1 MRKLFILF
9 ILFTRI
15 LIVSGQQSPT
25 PAAKAWV
32 DSVFKTL
39 SGDEKIAQLMVIRM
53 SGIDQV
59 NHRILFYDNEVEDAV
74 KKYNVGGIC
83 LFQGGPLSQA
93 QRINTFQSIAH
104 TPLLFCIDAENG
116 VGMRMDSVT
125 GLPRQMMLG
134 ATADPSLAY
143 QYGRLVATQCKR
155 IGIQVNYAPVV
166 DINNNP
172 DNPVINDRSFG
183 EDKYKVAEMGVQYMK
198 GMQDLGVMACAKHFP
213 GHGDVSVDSHLDLP
227 VINKS
232 EKQLDS
238 LELYPFQELF
248 RAGVGSVMI
257 AHLYIPAI
265 DNTPNQAT
273 SLSNKT
279 VTKLLRKKLHY
290 QGISFTDALEMK
302 GVAKFYPDGDA
313 AVQSL
318 IAGNDMLCLPGDV
331 ALSID
336 KINEA
341 ISRKKIK
348 WKDIDSRVKRV
359 LYAKYYYGLADR
371 KPVDT
376 VHLTEDL
383 NEGVKE
389 MRRQV
394 AENALT
400 LLRKGDAAIF
410 SLLSGEVAPTA
421 NTALPGNAP
430 APVRVEND
438 AASPV
443 RAENAAGA
451 VKKRKI
457 AYIGMGLT
465 GDNEFS
471 RRMRADYNAHVYY
484 FDYSLDSAKAAAA
497 LELLS
502 NRYDALV
509 IGLHNFAR
517 FPAHDFA
524 ISPSAIWL
532 LRQLQQKN
540 RSVTLV
546 FGNPYALK
554 FTCDATTLVACY
566 EDDEITQDVA
576 ADLLNGKFAAKGRLP
591 VSVCDW
597 KAGAGIMGAAH
608 ILPSVIP
615 ATVGLNAERLQKI
628 DSICKEAIARQAT
641 PGCVVLVAKD
651 GKIAYEKAFGYLTY
665 DKTEPVYKE
674 TLYDMASVTKICA
687 TTMGV
692 MKLYDEGRLDLQK
705 TLGDYLPWVRG
716 TNKESLRLWDVLLH
730 QAGLKAFIP
739 FYKETIDT
747 SAAGW
752 PLPGIYAA
760 KPDSLHHIRVAE
772 DLYLR
777 NDWEDTLYKRILQ
790 SELGPKNKYVYSDND
805 FIFMGKIVEAISGM
819 SLDEYVKKT
828 YYDPLGMSASGF
840 KPRERFPLGR
850 IAPTAQEPIFRR
862 QLIRGDV
869 HDPGSAMFGGV
880 AGHAGLFSDAYD
892 LALLEQ
898 MLLNG
903 GSLNGQTYLKKE
915 TIDYFSAYHSD
926 ISRRGLGFD
935 KPEKDN
941 AHRKE
946 PYPCLSASPETYG
959 HTGFTGTCVWV
970 DPKYNLIFVFLS
982 NRVSPKEDN
991 PRLSS
996 LSIRGRI
1003 QETIYQAMGVDA
1015 GVALPGD
1022 GHAKKKGKKKKK

>member
-1 MRKLFILF
+1 MRKTFIFFVL
-9 ILFTRI
+9 L
-15 LIVSGQQSPT
+15 SGVVTGYSQ
-25 PAAKAWV
+25 PAADPAARVWV

-39 SGDEKIAQLMVIRM
+39 TGDQKIAQLMVIRM
-53 SGIDQV
+53 SAIDAV
-59 NHRILFYDNEVEDAV
+59 NHKIVFYDKEVEEAV

-83 LFQGGPLSQA
+83 LFQGGPLTQA
-93 QRINTFQSIAH
+93 AYINTFQGMAR
-104 TPLLFCIDAENG
+104 TPILYCIDAENG
-116 VGMRMDSVT
+116 VGMRMDSVL

-143 QYGRLVATQCKR
+143 QYGRLVGAQCKR

-183 EDKYKVAEMGVQYMK
+183 EDKYQVAAMGVQYMK
-198 GMQDLGVMACAKHFP
+198 GMQDVGVMACAKHFP

-232 EKQLDS
+232 QKQLDS

-248 RAGVGSVMI
+248 KAGVGSVMI

-279 VTKLLRKKLHY
+279 VTKLLRKQLHY

-302 GVAKFYPDGDA
+302 GVAKFYPDGA
-313 AVQSL
+313 ASVQSL

-331 ALSID
+331 ALSIG

-341 ISRKKIK
+341 INQHKIK
-348 WKDIDSRVKRV
+348 WKDIDTRVKRV
-359 LYAKYYYGLADR
+359 LYAKYTYGLADR

-376 VHLTEDL
+376 AHLTEDL

-400 LLRKGDAAIF
+400 LLRKDDATLFPLLATQASS
-410 SLLSGEVAPTA
+410 SLTGEMAPHA
-421 NTALPGNAP
+421 ESVLPGQAGS
-430 APVRVEND
+430 AL
-438 AASPV
+438 ASSGV
-443 RAENAAGA
+443 GG
-451 VKKRKI
+451 RKARI

-484 FDYSLDSAKAAAA
+484 FDYSLDSVKAAAA
-497 LELLS
+497 LELLR

-517 FPAHDFA
+517 FPAHNFS
-524 ISPSAIWL
+524 ISPAVIGL
-532 LRQLQQKN
+532 LRQLQEKN
-540 RSVTLV
+540 RTVTLV

-554 FTCDATTLVACY
+554 FTCEAKVLVACY

-591 VSVCDW
+591 VSVCEW
-597 KAGAGIMGAAH
+597 KAGTGIMGSDRA
-608 ILPSVIP
+608 LPSVLP
-615 ATVGLNAERLQKI
+615 ASVGLDAERLQGI
-628 DSICKEAIARQAT
+628 DAICKEAIAKQAT

-651 GKIAYEKAFGYLTY
+651 GKIAYEKAYGYLSY
-665 DKTEPVYKE
+665 DKTEPVYKGS
-674 TLYDMASVTKICA
+674 LYDMASVTKICA

-716 TNKESLRLWDVLLH
+716 TNKESLRIWDVLLH
-730 QAGLKAFIP
+730 QAGLVAFIP
-739 FYKETIDT
+739 FYKETIDK
-747 SAAGW
+747 SPEGL

-760 KPDSLHHIRVAE
+760 GPDSLHRIRVAE
-772 DLYLR
+772 NLYLR
-777 NDWEDTLYKRILQ
+777 TDWEDTIYHRILQ
-790 SELGPKNKYVYSDND
+790 SELGPANKYVYSDND

-828 YYDPLGMSASGF
+828 YYDPLGMTATGF

-862 QLIRGDV
+862 QLLRGDV
-869 HDPGSAMFGGV
+869 HDPGAALFGGV

-892 LALLEQ
+892 LALLEE
-898 MLLNG
+898 MLLEG
-903 GSLNGQTYLKKE
+903 GTLNGQTYLKKE
-915 TIDYFSAYHSD
+915 TIDYFSGYHSD

-946 PYPCLSASPETYG
+946 PYPCLSASPATFG

-970 DPKYNLIFVFLS
+970 DPKYHLIYVFLS

-991 PRLSS
+991 PKLSA

-1015 GVALPGD
+1015 GAPLPVEKG
-1022 GHAKKKGKKKKK
+1022 KKGKRKRAARG

>member
-1 MRKLFILF
+1 MKKAFLLFA
-9 ILFTRI
+9 
-15 LIVSGQQSPT
+15 LIIRLITVYSQQGPD
-25 PAAKAWV
+25 AAARLWV

-39 SGDEKIAQLMVIRM
+39 SGDEKIAQLMVVRM
-53 SGIDQV
+53 SAIDAAGHGI
-59 NHRILFYDNEVEDAV
+59 IFYDKEVEEAV
-74 KKYNVGGIC
+74 RKYNIGGIC
-83 LFQGGPLSQA
+83 LFQGGPIAQA
-93 QRINTFQSIAH
+93 ERINYFQSISR
-104 TPLLFCIDAENG
+104 TPILLCIDAENG
-116 VGMRMDSVT
+116 VGMRMDSVM

-134 ATADPSLAY
+134 ATGDPSLAY

-183 EDKYKVAEMGVQYMK
+183 EDKYKVAEMGVQYVK

-238 LELYPFQELF
+238 LELYPFRALF
-248 RAGVGSVMI
+248 KAGVGSVMI

-273 SLSNKT
+273 SLSNKA

-290 QGISFTDALEMK
+290 EGISFTDALEMK

-313 AVQSL
+313 SVQSL

-331 ALSID
+331 ALSIG

-341 ISRKKIK
+341 LDKKKIK
-348 WKDIDSRVKRV
+348 WKDIDTRVKRV

-376 VHLTEDL
+376 VHLTADL

-400 LLRKGDAAIF
+400 LLRKGD
-410 SLLSGEVAPTA
+410 PTVFPL
-421 NTALPGNAP
+421 LPGDVAGQG
-430 APVRVEND
+430 
-438 AASPV
+438 
-443 RAENAAGA
+443 AAGRVLSAAGQAAA
-451 VKKRKI
+451 VSRVAGHAGVRKRKI
-457 AYIGMGLT
+457 AYIGMGLS

-471 RRMRADYNAHVYY
+471 RRMRTDYDAHVYY

-517 FPAHDFA
+517 YPAHDFS
-524 ISPSAIWL
+524 ISPAALWL

-554 FTCDATTLVACY
+554 FVCDATTLIECY
-566 EDDEITQDVA
+566 EDDDITQGVA
-576 ADLLNGKFAAKGRLP
+576 ADLLSGKLSARGKLP
-591 VSVCDW
+591 VSVCTW
-597 KAGAGIMGAAH
+597 KAGAGIMGADRV
-608 ILPSVIP
+608 LPMVLP
-615 ATVGLNAERLQKI
+615 ATVGLNAQRLQKI
-628 DSICKEAIARQAT
+628 DSICKEAIDHQAT

-651 GKIAYEKAFGYLTY
+651 GKIAYEKAFGYLGY

-674 TLYDMASVTKICA
+674 TVYDMASVTKICA

-716 TNKESLRLWDVLLH
+716 SDKASLKIWDVLLH

-739 FYKETIDT
+739 FYKETIDS
-747 SAAGW
+747 SAEGM

-760 KPDSLHHIRVAE
+760 KPDSLHGIRVAE

-777 NDWEDTLYKRILQ
+777 NDWEDTLYQRILQ
-790 SELGPKNKYVYSDND
+790 SALGPKNRYVYSDND
-805 FIFMGKIVEAISGM
+805 FIFMGKVVEAISGM
-819 SLDEYVKKT
+819 PLDEYVQKT
-828 YYDPLGMSASGF
+828 YYDPLGMSATGF
-840 KPRERFPLGR
+840 LPRERLPLGR

-862 QLIRGDV
+862 QLLRGDV

-898 MLLNG
+898 LLLSG
-903 GSLNGQTYLKKE
+903 GTLNGQTYLKKA

-941 AHRKE
+941 AKRKE
-946 PYPCLSASPETYG
+946 PYPCLSASPQTFG

-970 DPKYNLIFVFLS
+970 DPKYDLIFVFLS
-982 NRVSPKEDN
+982 NRVNPKEDN

-1015 GVALPGD
+1015 GAPVPGRHD
-1022 GHAKKKGKKKKK
+1022 KKGKKKKLQQ